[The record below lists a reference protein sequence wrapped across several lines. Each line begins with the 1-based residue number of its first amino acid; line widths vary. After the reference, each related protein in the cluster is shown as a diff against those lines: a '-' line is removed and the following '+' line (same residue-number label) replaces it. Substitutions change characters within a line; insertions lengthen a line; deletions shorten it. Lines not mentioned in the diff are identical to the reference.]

1 MGALLAV
8 PNASGA
14 GKSSAQLRKEKAAL
28 EQQVRQLRKER
39 DVFQNEILTQARV
52 IDAATAEVSEVEQ
65 ALADLELLV
74 AEQRDDVNRAQRAL
88 EGAVLAVTAAE
99 RKSSEL
105 ADRQAALHTK

>member
-1 MGALLAV
+1 M
-8 PNASGA
+8 GA

-39 DVFQNEILTQARV
+39 DAFQNEILTHARV

-74 AEQRDDVNRAQRAL
+74 AEQRDDVHRAQRAL
-88 EGAVLAVTAAE
+88 F
-99 RKSSEL
+99 RPF
-105 ADRQAALHTK
+105 RRWR